1 MFRVLKEICDDKE
14 KVKEHEMEAWSV
26 IMGFCM
32 SCAGSCDSCVQV
44 NISGTVTSKGAR
56 EALNENLQN
65 FADDVSASSALV
77 GADGKL
83 PKLPKKKKILTEEEQ
98 VDKQVLVQ
106 FKKMLADDG
115 KLTSGISDLK
125 SVPYSSE
132 LAKSMLK
139 HKVTLKKC
147 IEDFDTSTKV
157 DGVTIQIKK
166 AALEE
171 AQSNMKPIYVD
182 LKETHRRI
190 KAAGLVSIAGVFR
203 AGSAVGFYMVFQPRV
218 KVLLVDKKRLRSV
231 YSYSEDD
238 FKRLF
243 LGKDGECLRYW
254 KNMQNTEQL
263 DRERIYLLWRTVMT
277 PNWRDA
283 SLLNFMGMMPIPIG
297 GGELFNHDAHG
308 RPHTPPYRN
317 IMGEYKA
324 IWVGMKGG
332 DVIKASSDGNS
343 TMLYTYT
350 GCNAPHRTTL
360 RNCTCI
366 GAIGRDQQERLSN
379 AYAEFAAECRA
390 EKAMKANRATGQ
402 FPTLAQKHLS
412 GAESII
418 LVRWLAAKC
427 WVVAS
432 QTNSHHDLLRA
443 AVFVGLDRLRCTFV
457 DAGPVLSTQELLQA
471 EFFNDLYHCAYLGAV
486 V

>member
-14 KVKEHEMEAWSV
+14 KVKEHEME
-26 IMGFCM
+26 
-32 SCAGSCDSCVQV
+32 V

-203 AGSAVGFYMVFQPRV
+203 AGPDNDRCDKVPALIYRQGPTLELED
-218 KVLLVDKKRLRSV
+218 VLLVDKKRLRSV

-254 KNMQNTEQL
+254 KNMQNTEWFQQHPVLASMSDTELERCIPLEFHGDDADSHRRRTFLICSFQSALTCGPTLDTIYPVYCIDNQQASKWTQSELDLHLVWSIQQL
-263 DRERIYLLWRTVMT
+263 QQ
-277 PNWRDA
+277 
-283 SLLNFMGMMPIPIG
+283 
-297 GGELFNHDAHG
+297 GELFNHDAHG

-366 GAIGRDQQERLSN
+366 GAIDREFLLNISN
-379 AYAEFAAECRA
+379 SPWLLCPGMTAKRVWPDYLHVVDLALAPDVISRNDSATPMRSSLRNAEQR
-390 EKAMKANRATGQ
+390 
-402 FPTLAQKHLS
+402 
-412 GAESII
+412 
-418 LVRWLAAKC
+418 
-427 WVVAS
+427 
-432 QTNSHHDLLRA
+432 
-443 AVFVGLDRLRCTFV
+443 
-457 DAGPVLSTQELLQA
+457 
-471 EFFNDLYHCAYLGAV
+471 
-486 V
+486 